1 MLIRRIRVLLRELMT
16 PSNNGEGAGYRLY
29 IRSVIAG
36 MHTSLGIGA
45 VTLLM
50 ALGITFN
57 SAAVIVL
64 GIYAMKEVFDY
75 LNNGTVLD
83 RP

>member
-1 MLIRRIRVLLRELMT
+1 MIIRRLRVLIRELMT

-36 MHTSLGIGA
+36 MHSSLGIAA

-50 ALGITFN
+50 SLGLIY
-57 SAAVIVL
+57 SSSAVIVL

-75 LNNGTVLD
+75 LNNGTILD